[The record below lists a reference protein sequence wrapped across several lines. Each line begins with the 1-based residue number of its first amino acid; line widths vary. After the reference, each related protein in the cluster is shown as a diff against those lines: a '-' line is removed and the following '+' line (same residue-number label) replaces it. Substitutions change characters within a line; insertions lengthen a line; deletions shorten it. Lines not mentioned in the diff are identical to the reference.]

1 MALKTDERVI
11 EALND
16 VLSYELTLINQY
28 WLNYRMLA
36 DWGLPGLAGIMR
48 GYSMEEMQDADTYV
62 DRILYLGGHP
72 NLQKLGTVLVGES
85 PREII
90 ELARD
95 KEQEA
100 VEKLNTYIALC
111 TEVNDNGT
119 RDLFAEALRE
129 EEGHL
134 DYFESQLEAIAH
146 VGEQNWLAQFTVG
159 NDDA

>member
-11 EALND
+11 DALND

-36 DWGLPGLAGIMR
+36 DWGLPGLAKIMR
-48 GYSMEEMQDADTYV
+48 GYSMEEMEDADTYV

-100 VEKLNTYIALC
+100 VEKLNAYIALC
-111 TEVNDNGT
+111 VEVNDNGT
-119 RDLFAEALRE
+119 RDLFAVALRE

-134 DYFESQLEAIAH
+134 DYFESQLEAVDR

-159 NDDA
+159 NTEG